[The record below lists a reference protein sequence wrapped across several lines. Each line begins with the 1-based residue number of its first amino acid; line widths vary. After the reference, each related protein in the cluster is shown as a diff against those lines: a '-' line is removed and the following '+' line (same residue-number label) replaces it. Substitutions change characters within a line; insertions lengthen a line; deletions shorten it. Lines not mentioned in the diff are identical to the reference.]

1 MSDTN
6 IKEAQEKDV
15 TPITQAED
23 SAEML
28 TIPVETLNKVLNVLA
43 SLPYTQ
49 VAEVIAEVQ
58 QNAKK
63 A

>member
-1 MSDTN
+1 MQ
-6 IKEAQEKDV
+6 EAQEKDV

-23 SAEML
+23 SVEMI